1 MKVTFTQID
10 TACIRIDIGGFVILT
25 DPAFDKAGSTYV
37 SGSGRNL
44 NKTGD
49 PALHPDQLGPVDLV
63 LLSHDQ
69 HFDNLDKSGREFSR
83 TVPRVI
89 STVEARQR
97 MEQNNVVGLGEWASI
112 SLDTPLVPGLKI
124 TATPARHG
132 TTDALHEAMGHV
144 LGFVIQWEGQEKGV
158 LYISGDTVLFDGV
171 YEVGRRFQ
179 VDTAVLHVGNAG
191 FTEIMGQ
198 EHLTFNTAEAIEA
211 AKALRVRKFI
221 PTHMEGWT
229 HFRESAEYTES
240 QARQA
245 GLGPELVALTPGVPT
260 LVEI

>member
-25 DPAFDKAGSTYV
+25 DPAFDKAGSSYI

-49 PALHPDQLGPVDLV
+49 PALGPDQIGPVDLI

-69 HFDNLDKSGREFSR
+69 HFDNLDISGREFSR
-83 TVPRVI
+83 TVPLVL
-89 STVEARQR
+89 STVEAHQR
-97 MEQNNVVGLGEWASI
+97 MEQNNVVGLGEWDAYR
-112 SLDTPLVPGLKI
+112 LDSPLVPGLKI

-132 TTDALHEAMGHV
+132 TTDALHAAMGHV
-144 LGFVIQWEGQEKGV
+144 LGFVIEWEGQESGV

-171 YEVGRRFQ
+171 YEVGRRFK

-191 FTEIMGQ
+191 FTEIMGN

-229 HFRESAEYTES
+229 HFRESAAYTEEH
-240 QARQA
+240 ALLA
-245 GLGPELVALTPGVPT
+245 GLGPKLLALTPGVPAS
-260 LVEI
+260 VEI